1 LYNLQFKQIELLI
14 DQVKFTEALNEIT
27 TLEQSVQL
35 TNNERLTLKYLKSTL
50 YLKKGLLKEGK
61 QVAEQLLEEI
71 RETGNQ
77 LREIDALINVI
88 WALQWLGRLDE
99 GLQLIKRGEKLL
111 KILVQDQQSG
121 LKAREATLLH
131 RKGSLLLDQGKLNHG
146 FSFLEKSL
154 SLRKEEEDN
163 KGIAES
169 MMEIGRYYVDKG
181 ELDQAQEYTL
191 KSMTINEV
199 IGDQR
204 GIAHSIGVIGWIYQ
218 FKGELDQALD
228 HFQKSLAISE
238 AIGDQIG
245 TAHSLVYI
253 GWTYVNKCELDQALD
268 HFQKSLAISEAIGYQ
283 KGIAFVQNGIA
294 IIFGY
299 KGEPD
304 QELKHYLKSLAIYEA
319 MGNQHRIGVLLS
331 NIGIYFGE
339 QGDFRSATDYF
350 ERSLNLARKNE
361 IDLHIS
367 DILYQSIR
375 LFVNDLPSETVRS
388 YLNELQEI
396 NERNEDIPK
405 ISQRCRLAEAVV
417 LKARGRLA
425 DKVTAP
431 KIFQQIFRE
440 IAEED
445 VVWLELTVE
454 ALVNLCELLLFEL
467 ETTGNGNTLSELHEL
482 SQRLLTIAKEQNSY
496 LYIVETYLIQ
506 SKLKLLELNLDE
518 ARQLLTQAHIIAK
531 EKGLYRLERLISM
544 EHDSLVSQ
552 LSTWEKIITQKPPMS
567 EFIKL
572 TQVEDLITRIIHKR
586 MYQNEEEVLAY
597 AENARQLVNAWK

>member
-1 LYNLQFKQIELLI
+1 MYNLQLKQIELLI
-14 DQVKFTEALNEIT
+14 DQAKFTEALNEIT

-77 LREIDALINVI
+77 LREVDALINVI

-99 GLQLIKRGEKLL
+99 GLQLVKRGEKLL

-146 FSFLEKSL
+146 VSFLEKSL

-204 GIAHSIGVIGWIYQ
+204 GIAHSIEAIGWIYQ
-218 FKGELDQALD
+218 FKGDWDQASD

-245 TAHSLVYI
+245 TAHSLAYI
-253 GWTYVNKCELDQALD
+253 GWVYVNKCELDQALD
-268 HFQKSLAISEAIGYQ
+268 HFQKSLAISEATGYQ
-283 KGIAFVQNGIA
+283 HGIAFVQNGIA
-294 IIFGY
+294 IIYAY
-299 KGEPD
+299 KGESD

-319 MGNQHRIGVLLS
+319 MGNQRRISVLLN
-331 NIGIYFGE
+331 NIGTHFGE

-350 ERSLNLARKNE
+350 ERSLNFARKNE
-361 IDLHIS
+361 FDLQIS
-367 DILYQSIR
+367 ETLYQSIR

-388 YLNELQEI
+388 YIDELQEI

-440 IAEED
+440 IAKED

-454 ALVNLCELLLFEL
+454 AMINLCELLLFEL
-467 ETTGNGNTLSELHEL
+467 ETMGNGNTLSELHEL